1 MQSSDYWA
9 KRFKVLENAS
19 NRTAKEA
26 YATLEDVFSKMG
38 SELDKEILAWI
49 KRIAKNNNV
58 KLVDARKMLTKKER
72 KEFNWDVQEYIKKG
86 RENGLSGEYLKELEN
101 ASAKY
106 HINRLDTLNLRLK
119 NLTETAFNTEH
130 ATINSML
137 KKVYTNNYYKSLFE
151 VQKGFNIGFDIA
163 QVDTNLLDKLL
174 TKPWTN
180 DNLNFSDRIWM
191 AKDRMVQ
198 DLQQELVRTCVLGKS
213 PDESIKR
220 MSNFVN
226 KKVKNAKMYASRL
239 IMTEQ
244 AAFHARSQED
254 AFKELDIEEFEI
266 VATLDSHTSEICREM
281 DGKHFPMEEYKIGIT
296 APPFHVYC
304 RSVTAPYF
312 NDEWS
317 AGKRAARDENGKTYY
332 VPSDMTYPEWKR
344 NYVTKSNKSIVREN
358 NIETKLPLSGNDK
371 SNYDQSNE
379 AISLEVGENSTNN
392 IVSLKGEDTNLKT
405 ILTKEELSALTK
417 YISFDSYIINDILRN
432 SNPVEPLKII
442 FSEEQLSLIHNIDS
456 ALSKLPKYEGNLLRD
471 IQFKGLHNEEKL
483 IKNFEKNHQ
492 IGGIITYKEFIST
505 TTKASYHN
513 NPSFRIYI
521 QNAKKGKDLR
531 ALNEAEGEVLYER
544 NTSFRVL
551 NKVKDEETGIVNILL
566 EEL

>member
-1 MQSSDYWA
+1 MED
-9 KRFKVLENAS
+9 AS

-26 YATLEDVFSKMG
+26 YESLEPVFSKMG
-38 SELDKEILAWI
+38 SELDKEILTWI

-58 KLVDARKMLTKKER
+58 KLADARKMLTKKER
-72 KEFNWDVQEYIKKG
+72 QEFNWDVQEYIKKG
-86 RENGLSGEYLKELEN
+86 RDNGLSGQYLKELEN

-163 QVDTNLLDKLL
+163 QLDTSVLDKLL
-174 TKPWTN
+174 AKPWTS

-226 KKVKNAKMYASRL
+226 KKIKWAKLHAARL

-244 AAFHARSQED
+244 AAFHARSQQD
-254 AFKELDIEEFEI
+254 AFNELDIEEFEI

-281 DGKHFPMEEYKIGIT
+281 DGKRFPMSEYKIGIT

-317 AGKRAARDENGKTYY
+317 AGKRSARDENGKTYY
-332 VPSDMTYPEWKR
+332 VPSDMTYPEWK
-344 NYVTKSNKSIVREN
+344 NKYVIKSNKSVVREN

-371 SNYDQSNE
+371 SNYGQSNNTTRLE
-379 AISLEVGENSTNN
+379 AEENSIHN
-392 IVSLKGEDTNLKT
+392 IVSLKGEDRNLKT

-417 YISFDSYIINDILRN
+417 YISFESYTINDRLRN
-432 SNPVEPLKII
+432 SNPTEPFKNI

-471 IQFKGLHNEEKL
+471 IQFKGLTNEEKL
-483 IKNFEKNHQ
+483 IENFDKKHE
-492 IGGIITYKEFIST
+492 IGCTITYKEFIST
-505 TTKASYHN
+505 TTKDSYHS
-513 NPSFRIYI
+513 NPSFRVYI
-521 QNAKKGKDLR
+521 KNAKKGRDLR
-531 ALNEAEGEVLYER
+531 VLNEAEGEVLYER
-544 NTSFRVL
+544 NTSFKVL
-551 NKVKDEETGIVNILL
+551 SKVKEEKTGIRYILL